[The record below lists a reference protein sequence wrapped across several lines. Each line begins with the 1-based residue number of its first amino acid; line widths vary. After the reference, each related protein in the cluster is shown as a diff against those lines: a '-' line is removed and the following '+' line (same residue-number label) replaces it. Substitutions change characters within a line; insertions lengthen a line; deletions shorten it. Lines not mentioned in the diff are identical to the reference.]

1 MSLNL
6 DLCHYDRMQ
15 RLAYDNNRRCRGVSY
30 HGRTREETGVVN
42 DDWEHTASYT
52 RYMAGR

>member
-15 RLAYDNNRRCRGVSY
+15 RLAYDNNRCCRGVSY